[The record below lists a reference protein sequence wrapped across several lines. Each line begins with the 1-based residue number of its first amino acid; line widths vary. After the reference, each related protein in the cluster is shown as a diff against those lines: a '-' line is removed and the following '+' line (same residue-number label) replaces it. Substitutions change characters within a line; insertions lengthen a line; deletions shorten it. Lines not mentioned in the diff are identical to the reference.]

1 MVRNFIAALLFSV
14 LGPLLTPPPPPLL
27 AFLSRQSPY
36 YSDPLPAL
44 WNLVPNLFSFQLER
58 CWSLTKGHRDLWG
71 KIRDVNDCT
80 FFTHYPKHI
89 FSRSLTKHSLFF
101 SI

>member
-14 LGPLLTPPPPPLL
+14 LGPLLTPPPLTSFSVPSVSLLFSPP
-27 AFLSRQSPY
+27 P
-36 YSDPLPAL
+36 PPL

-58 CWSLTKGHRDLWG
+58 CWSLTRGHRDLWDR
-71 KIRDVNDCT
+71 IRDVNDCT

-89 FSRSLTKHSLFF
+89 FSRSLTKHSVFF